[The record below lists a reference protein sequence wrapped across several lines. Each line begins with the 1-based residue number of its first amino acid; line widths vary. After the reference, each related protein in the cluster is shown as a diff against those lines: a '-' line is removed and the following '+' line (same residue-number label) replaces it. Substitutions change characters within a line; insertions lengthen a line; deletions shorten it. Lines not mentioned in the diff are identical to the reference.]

1 MTDLLVSCSHEDK
14 AQPYVEA
21 LRRVGVPAE
30 WIRLVTPAR
39 VRPED
44 AAALAAGAAGLL
56 LCGGPDL
63 EPHHYGEEPHPHA
76 NLGLMPERDAVELA
90 LLAGAR
96 EAKTPTFG
104 VCRGLQMTNAFLGG
118 TLWQDLKLMWPN
130 AVLHDLSFP
139 RDALIHPVEV
149 SPGSGELGEILGGA
163 EEGQA
168 CGSTL
173 VNSRHHQAIKELAPG
188 LAAVAVAPD
197 GIVEAIAG
205 TAPGW
210 WLWGVQWHPENLIEL
225 APHRR
230 LFERFREQV
239 EERALQLAARRNAT
253 QAAAEPALR

>member
-1 MTDLLVSCSHEDK
+1 MSSSNERIVVSASREDR
-14 AQPYVEA
+14 AQPYLEA
-21 LRRVGVPAE
+21 LRLIGVE
-30 WIRLVTPAR
+30 GDDVLLVTPDR
-39 VRPED
+39 VSPAD
-44 AAALAAGAAGLL
+44 AASLAAEAGGLL

-76 NLGLMPERDAVELA
+76 NLSLMPERDAIELE

-139 RDALIHPVEV
+139 RDALIHEV
-149 SPGSGELGEILGGA
+149 HPLSRATALGDLLSREP
-163 EEGQA
+163 
-168 CGSTL
+168 SL

-188 LAAVAVAPD
+188 LEAVAVAPD

-205 TAPGW
+205 TDPGW
-210 WLWGVQWHPENLIEL
+210 WLWGVQWHPENLVTMASQRVL
-225 APHRR
+225 
-230 LFERFREQV
+230 LERFRDQV
-239 EERALQLAARRNAT
+239 RARAGAAEPT
-253 QAAAEPALR
+253 AEPALR